1 MPNQKRRKDIRN
13 IAIIAHVDHGKTTLV
28 DALLRQ
34 SGLFKPTE
42 EITER
47 LMDSNDLERERGI
60 TIFSKIA
67 SVEYGGVRINI
78 VDTPGHADFGSEVE
92 RILKMVEGVLLVVD
106 AFDGPMP
113 QTKFVLKKSLELH
126 LKPLVVINKVD
137 RPNARPHEVL
147 DQTFDLFCD
156 LNASDE
162 QLDFAVVYASAKE
175 GWATIDLNQKSTD
188 MKPLFETILHRVLP
202 PVADPEKPL
211 QMLITMLD
219 HDDYLG
225 VLGMGRIAHGQM
237 KVNGPAVLIKR
248 DGTQIRGKITGLCTY
263 RGQEK
268 IQATEAMAGDIVCIS
283 GFEDLHVGE
292 TVADAE
298 KPEALPL
305 IKIDEPTISMT
316 FAHNSSPLA
325 GKDGGKF
332 LTSRHIRERL
342 FHEARTN
349 IGIRVEEVGT
359 GEALKVSGRGELQL
373 SILIET
379 MRREG
384 YELEVS
390 RPEVILKEMDKEL
403 LEPVET
409 LIVEIE
415 EQYHGAILQALGPRK
430 AQMTQMEKTSAGNL
444 RLEFTIPSRGLLGFR
459 GEMMTLTRGTGIMY
473 HTFLEYQIY
482 KGEIER
488 RQEGVLISQGSGKA
502 VAFALNNLQIRGAL
516 IIGTGV
522 DLYEGMIIGENN
534 KGNDLVVNAI
544 KEKKLTNMRASGSDD
559 AIRLTPPKILTL
571 ELALEYIEDDELV
584 EITPKS
590 IRLRKKVLDENERKQ
605 ATRSQRQS
613 LEARG

>member
-1 MPNQKRRKDIRN
+1 MNRRPDIRN

-34 SGLFKPTE
+34 SGVFKPTE
-42 EITER
+42 DIQER

-67 SVEYGGVRINI
+67 SVEYQGIRINI

-92 RILKMVEGVLLVVD
+92 RILKMVDGVLLVVD

-113 QTKFVLKKSLELH
+113 QTKFVLKKSLELG
-126 LKPLVVINKVD
+126 LQPLVVINKVD

-147 DQTFDLFCD
+147 DLTFSLFCE
-156 LNASDE
+156 LNASDA
-162 QLDFAVVYASAKE
+162 QLDFPVVYTAARD
-175 GWATIDLNQKSTD
+175 GRAWIDLKDEGLD
-188 MKPLFETILHRVLP
+188 MKPLFDTIIKHVP
-202 PVADPEKPL
+202 GPEADPEKSL

-219 HDDYLG
+219 HDNYLG
-225 VLGMGRIAHGQM
+225 VMGLGRVYHGQM
-237 KVNGPAVLIKR
+237 KIASPVVLMRR
-248 DGTQIRGKITGLCTY
+248 DGSQTRGKITGLFTY
-263 RGQEK
+263 KGMQRIPVQDVKAGDLVC
-268 IQATEAMAGDIVCIS
+268 MAGLDN
-283 GFEDLHVGE
+283 LLVGE
-292 TVADAE
+292 TIAD
-298 KPEALPL
+298 PENPQALPVL
-305 IKIDEPTISMT
+305 KIDEPTISMT

-342 FHEARTN
+342 FQEAKTN
-349 IGIRVEEVGT
+349 VGIRVEEVKG
-359 GEALKVSGRGELQL
+359 GESLKVSGRGELQL

-390 RPEVILKEMDKEL
+390 RPQVILKEENKQL

-409 LIVEIE
+409 LVIEVEE
-415 EQYHGAILQALGPRK
+415 RYQGATLQELGPRK
-430 AQMTQMEKTSAGNL
+430 AVMTHMEKTATGSL
-444 RLEFTIPSRGLLGFR
+444 RQEFTIPSRGLLGFR
-459 GEMMTLTRGTGIMY
+459 GEFLTLTRGTGIMY
-473 HTFLEYQIY
+473 HSFLEYQIY
-482 KGEIER
+482 KGDIEKR
-488 RQEGVLISQGSGKA
+488 KEGVLISQADGKT
-502 VAFALNNLQIRGAL
+502 VAFALNNLQERGDLFVGA
-516 IIGTGV
+516 GA
-522 DLYEGMIIGENN
+522 DLYAGMIIGENN

-559 AIRLTPPKILTL
+559 AIRLTPPRQLTL

-590 IRLRKKVLDENERKQ
+590 IRLRKKVLGEIERK
-605 ATRSQRQS
+605 AAERSQR
-613 LEARG
+613 